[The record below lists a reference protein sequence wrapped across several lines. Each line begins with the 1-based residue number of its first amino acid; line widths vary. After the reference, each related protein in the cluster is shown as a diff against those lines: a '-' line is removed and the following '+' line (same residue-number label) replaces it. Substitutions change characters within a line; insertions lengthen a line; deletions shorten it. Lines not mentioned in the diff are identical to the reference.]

1 MWIQALALTDVRSY
15 EALSLEFEPG
25 VNLLIGPNGQGKT
38 NVVESIAYLSMLSS
52 HRVASDLPLVRSGAG
67 SAVIAARVVEG
78 DRAITIEFQIN
89 PGRANKVR
97 INRAM
102 AAKARDALGLVR
114 TVVFAP
120 EDLAIVKGDPS
131 ERRQFIDQLLIQR
144 TPRMA
149 GVIADYER
157 VLKQRN
163 ALLKS
168 ASTARGSSSVH
179 ETLQVWDEQLSA
191 FGAELTAAR
200 ISTLHDMREAVVD
213 AYRDV
218 AGAEHAVSPT
228 DLTMTYL
235 AKARGDQG
243 STGSEGT
250 ASDDPGS
257 DIDAWRQILAQ
268 ALLDRR
274 RDELARGLTLVGPH
288 RDEIAL
294 SLAGLPVK
302 GFASHGEAW
311 SVALALR
318 LGSAGLLRAD
328 GIDPIVILDDVFAEL
343 DVARR
348 ERLIELISPA
358 TQVFITAAVEQD
370 VPRLLDATR
379 FTVSRGAA
387 HRRTRDEGGDQG

>member
-1 MWIQALALTDVRSY
+1 MWIQALTLTDFRSY
-15 EALSLEFEPG
+15 ETLSLEFEQG

-38 NVVESIAYLSMLSS
+38 NIVEAIAYLATLSS
-52 HRVASDLPLVRSGAG
+52 HRVAADAPLVRMNAA
-67 SAVIAARVVEG
+67 SAVIATRVVEG

-97 INRAM
+97 INRAA
-102 AAKARDALGLVR
+102 AAKARDALGLIR

-131 ERRQFIDQLLIQR
+131 ERRHFMDQLLIQR

-157 VLKQRN
+157 VVKQRN

-168 ASTARGSSSVH
+168 ASVARGSSSVP

-191 FGAELTAAR
+191 FGAEITAAR
-200 ISTLHDMREAVVD
+200 ISTLQDMSDPVTG

-218 AGAEHAVSPT
+218 AGAERAVSPT
-228 DLTMTYL
+228 ELTMTYV
-235 AKARGDQG
+235 AKALGEQ
-243 STGSEGT
+243 SN
-250 ASDDPGS
+250 PGA
-257 DIDAWRQILAQ
+257 DVDAWRDILAS

-274 RDELARGLTLVGPH
+274 RDELGRGLTLVGPH
-288 RDEIAL
+288 RDDIAL
-294 SLAGLPVK
+294 GLGELPVK

-318 LGSAGLLRAD
+318 LGSATVLRND
-328 GIDPIVILDDVFAEL
+328 GIDPIVVLDDVFAEL

-348 ERLIELISPA
+348 ERLIELIAPS

-370 VPRLLDATR
+370 VPQLLSACR
-379 FTVSRGAA
+379 FVVSRGAA
-387 HRRTRDEGGDQG
+387 ARKVDS

>member
-1 MWIQALALTDVRSY
+1 
-15 EALSLEFEPG
+15 
-25 VNLLIGPNGQGKT
+25 
-38 NVVESIAYLSMLSS
+38 MLSS

-67 SAVIAARVVEG
+67 NAVIAARVVEG

-89 PGRANKVR
+89 PGKANKVR
-97 INRAM
+97 INRSM

-168 ASTARGSSSVH
+168 ASTARGSSSVQ

-200 ISTLHDMREAVVD
+200 ISTLHDMRVAVVD

-235 AKARGDQG
+235 AKALGDPQNLG
-243 STGSEGT
+243 SDG
-250 ASDDPGS
+250 PGS
-257 DIDAWRQILAQ
+257 DIDAWRQILTQ
-268 ALLDRR
+268 ALLERR

-288 RDEIAL
+288 RDDIAL

-318 LGSAGLLRAD
+318 LGSASLLRAD
-328 GIDPIVILDDVFAEL
+328 GIDPIMILDDVFAEL

-370 VPRLLDATR
+370 VPRLLDASR

-387 HRRTRDEGGDQG
+387 HRRTEDKGGEQE

>member
-1 MWIQALALTDVRSY
+1 MWIQALTLTDFRSY
-15 EALSLEFEPG
+15 ESLSLEFEQG

-52 HRVASDLPLVRSGAG
+52 HRVASDLPLVRMGAA
-67 SAVIAARVVEG
+67 SAVVAARVVEG
-78 DRAITIEFQIN
+78 ERAITIEFQIN
-89 PGRANKVR
+89 PGKANKVR
-97 INRAM
+97 INRSA

-168 ASTARGSSSVH
+168 AGTARGEASVH
-179 ETLQVWDEQLSA
+179 DTLQVWDEQLGA

-200 ISTLHDMREAVVD
+200 IATLHDMHDSVVA
-213 AYRDV
+213 AYRNV

-228 DLTMTYL
+228 DLTVSYA
-235 AKARGDQG
+235 AKALGEQQ
-243 STGSEGT
+243 S
-250 ASDDPGS
+250 PGV
-257 DIDAWRQILAQ
+257 DIDGWRSVLAV
-268 ALLDRR
+268 ALSDRR
-274 RDELARGLTLVGPH
+274 REELARGLTLVGPH
-288 RDEIAL
+288 RDDITLRLGE
-294 SLAGLPVK
+294 LPVK

-318 LGSAGLLRAD
+318 LGSADLLRAD
-328 GIDPIVILDDVFAEL
+328 GIDPIMILDDVFAEL
-343 DVARR
+343 DVTRR
-348 ERLIELISPA
+348 ERLIELIAPS

-370 VPRLLDATR
+370 VPALLDATR

-387 HRRTRDEGGDQG
+387 HRRTGDEGGEDR